1 MQATLKRTVLL
12 VILALA
18 LLLSLAGWTVR
29 MMTAPASP
37 YQVGVHSSSHV
48 TAFYCPPPPRFC

>member
-1 MQATLKRTVLL
+1 MQATLKRTILL

-29 MMTAPASP
+29 AMTLPASHM
-37 YQVGVHSSSHV
+37 GVHSGH
-48 TAFYCPPPPRFC
+48 TIAWYCPPPPRDC